1 MSTNPSNTVEIEAS
15 NESIVLSENSDNTE
29 TNLLEKKH
37 NFSQEFKPQN
47 NLLKW
52 KKKPSKAEQKALE
65 LQAKS
70 TYLQELGEKLQKARK
85 IRCLSIKQIHRQTF
99 VPLHYIE
106 AIEKGETEKL
116 PEDVYLRGFIIR
128 LGNFLGF
135 DGETLAAALP
145 ISHSLQGLI
154 PSWSESNQNFGFYL
168 DSAYLYIGYATLI
181 AGTVSGLNWIS
192 QQTSPEANLIQ
203 NTIEPSNSVV
213 HSDKDLETSQTPGL
227 KSTTNSLVVSSDI
240 APPETMI

>member
-29 TNLLEKKH
+29 TNLLEKNH

-85 IRCLSIKQIHRQTF
+85 IRCLSIKQIHKQTF

-128 LGNFLGF
+128 LRIEFTVF
-135 DGETLAAALP
+135 
-145 ISHSLQGLI
+145 
-154 PSWSESNQNFGFYL
+154 
-168 DSAYLYIGYATLI
+168 IGVGI
-181 AGTVSGLNWIS
+181 RS
-192 QQTSPEANLIQ
+192 
-203 NTIEPSNSVV
+203 
-213 HSDKDLETSQTPGL
+213 
-227 KSTTNSLVVSSDI
+227 
-240 APPETMI
+240 